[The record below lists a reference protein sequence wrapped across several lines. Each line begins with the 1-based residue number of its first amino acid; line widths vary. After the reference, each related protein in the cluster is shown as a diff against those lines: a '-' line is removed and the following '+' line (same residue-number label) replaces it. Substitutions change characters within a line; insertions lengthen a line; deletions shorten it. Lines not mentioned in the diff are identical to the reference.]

1 MPPRRRHACA
11 CLLLLLLGCASSP
24 KPVPKA
30 ALTAA
35 RLYPLAA
42 GSAWSYDVDTGDGA
56 TVLAIMRVTE
66 SAGGQAAV
74 QGGEG
79 ITRYEQRPDGLY
91 RADRGGYLLKEPLRA
106 GATWPS
112 GGGMTAEIS
121 SVTAA
126 LETPAGRFTGCVEV
140 VERGAPTGAVIST
153 TYCPD
158 VGPVQVISSLDLTT
172 GSVRVVAR
180 LRGYQIGD
188 GAEPIQDTDSPP
200 VQ

>member
-1 MPPRRRHACA
+1 MPPRRPLACA
-11 CLLLLLLGCASSP
+11 CLLLLLGCASSP
-24 KPVPKA
+24 KPVPEA

-56 TVLAIMRVTE
+56 TVLATMRVTE
-66 SAGGQAAV
+66 AAGGRAAV

-91 RADRGGYLLKEPLRA
+91 RMDRDGYLLKEPVRA

-121 SVTAA
+121 TVAAA

-172 GSVRVVAR
+172 GAVRVVAR

-188 GAEPIQDTDSPP
+188 GANAIQATDSPSA
-200 VQ
+200 Q